1 MQLIVKVI
9 LRDNGTMAFPA
20 MDFTKGTKDTMDI
33 KATVIKVTVIQDIM
47 GTTRI
52 KELRSRT
59 CIEDGRVF

>member
-1 MQLIVKVI
+1 
-9 LRDNGTMAFPA
+9 MAFPA